1 MPETETVT
9 GGLPDDDFALLSAP
23 PLSAAGS
30 AYHRKCNIP
39 IHPSRSFIIFT
50 CRNRDLHV
58 RVGFF
63 VFTGI
68 GRLLRGSKCLVD
80 LCLIIVTGTYN
91 VDLGTTVPV
100 MCLFELVPLAKNE

>member
-30 AYHRKCNIP
+30 AYHRKC
-39 IHPSRSFIIFT
+39 FIIFT